1 MKARPIIKRNLMKA
15 RILKKRIDILEAK
28 YLNGFL
34 TYFVKNGKVFFTHK
48 NTHNIVKPSM
58 FTLNQYKNKVKDF
71 PHLWKKL

>member
-34 TYFVKNGKVFFTHK
+34 TYFVKNGEVFFTH
-48 NTHNIVKPSM
+48 NNIVCASI
-58 FTLNQYKNKVKDF
+58 FTLNQYENKIKNY